1 MGLLDIASIRSIER
15 GFNYYQSECVINLK
29 SFSETQH
36 EAEVKGSGNKV
47 YRCYIDMEH
56 PRKSKC
62 NCPHADGRRVICKH
76 MIALLFTASPEAA
89 NKHIMMLNEVE
100 EDYQLRRNM
109 WIDSL
114 KEMINDMS
122 EEELRDAYLN
132 MLIEAGSIFNKMI
145 LIGVSI
151 FATSIQLASLC
162 GSKRSKIAF
171 SASSCAA

>member
-1 MGLLDIASIRSIER
+1 
-15 GFNYYQSECVINLK
+15 CVINLK

-132 MLIEAGSIFNKMI
+132 MLIEHGEMAELFGLDEEEEMFEDE
-145 LIGVSI
+145 
-151 FATSIQLASLC
+151 FY
-162 GSKRSKIAF
+162 
-171 SASSCAA
+171 

>member
-1 MGLLDIASIRSIER
+1 
-15 GFNYYQSECVINLK
+15 
-29 SFSETQH
+29 
-36 EAEVKGSGNKV
+36 
-47 YRCYIDMEH
+47 MEH

-62 NCPHADGRRVICKH
+62 NCPHADGRQVICKH
-76 MIALLFTASPEAA
+76 MIALLFTASLEAA

-132 MLIEAGSIFNKMI
+132 MLIEHGEMAELFGLDEEEEMFEDE
-145 LIGVSI
+145 
-151 FATSIQLASLC
+151 FY
-162 GSKRSKIAF
+162 
-171 SASSCAA
+171 

>member
-56 PRKSKC
+56 P
-62 NCPHADGRRVICKH
+62 I
-76 MIALLFTASPEAA
+76 TASPEAA

-132 MLIEAGSIFNKMI
+132 MLIEHGEMAELFGLDEEEEMFEDE
-145 LIGVSI
+145 
-151 FATSIQLASLC
+151 FY
-162 GSKRSKIAF
+162 
-171 SASSCAA
+171 

>member
-76 MIALLFTASPEAA
+76 MIALLF
-89 NKHIMMLNEVE
+89 
-100 EDYQLRRNM
+100 
-109 WIDSL
+109 
-114 KEMINDMS
+114 S

-132 MLIEAGSIFNKMI
+132 MLIEHGEMAELFGLDEEEEMFEDE
-145 LIGVSI
+145 
-151 FATSIQLASLC
+151 FY
-162 GSKRSKIAF
+162 
-171 SASSCAA
+171 